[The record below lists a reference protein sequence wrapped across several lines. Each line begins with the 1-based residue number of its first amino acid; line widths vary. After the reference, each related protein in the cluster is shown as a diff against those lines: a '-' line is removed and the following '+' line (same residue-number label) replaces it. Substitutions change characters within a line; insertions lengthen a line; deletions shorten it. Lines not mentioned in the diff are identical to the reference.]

1 MEWWEELHAILDAKI
16 KKNNLLTIE
25 ATLFDEYYD
34 RKNIAKDI
42 AAIKIGGIAE
52 GTDITLEEAKSIQ
65 AALVAN
71 PEAVDE
77 LLQKNHPD
85 ITATTAPNIYDV
97 EASKEQQ
104 QKIANIFAQYYEEY
118 PKNLPKDNDQWV
130 VIHTIK
136 AGKNTDVIN
145 ELKKLVVTRLTLSY
159 NVNGEYLNG
168 DLPELSNYIDT
179 HKTLAS
185 IGIKPS
191 GKKRFA
197 FAAADGNKIEVYQS
211 DTCAAEMI
219 AQALR
224 MQYNRY
230 TAKKKATRHKYAMG
244 SNLREVREEYTVPS
258 MVSNAY
264 INDRLLIIAQDKNQA
279 PEAIL
284 VDQLNQRGIDIVDND
299 IKYYIK
305 SANVETYGMLCRYC
319 QDNGTNNDNFISF
332 DELAKYNGKL
342 EDILKKYNG
351 TLPNEYAKKMYK
363 NLRLFSALK
372 TVHLEWHDQ
381 KRQERYEIDID
392 TFKFTL
398 VTSKD
403 GYSKRGIK
411 GLRITPEFEQLAKKQ
426 LAKPS
431 PKSLDRLSPKARIL
445 AELIISAGMGKFPT
459 VSKNNVFFKIGTIE
473 EIAKKIYGKAKSR
486 QQDYNN
492 RKMIPKHLEEILQTC
507 PDVLEDYDIRGNEI
521 WVKVAAE
528 LWSKTLITPT
538 ERATIKAKAASVAA
552 SKKADLEQ
560 LIDYYKQEDGLTR
573 TTTRVLERAAKEL
586 EIAKEELDGYLK
598 KPETIPDEIAE
609 RVKAQVDGIT
619 IRKNRP

>member
-104 QKIANIFAQYYEEY
+104 QKIANIFAQYYEEC
-118 PKNLPKDNDQWV
+118 PKNLPKDNNQWV

-145 ELKKLVVTRLTLSY
+145 ELKKLELTTRLNLVY
-159 NVNGEYLNG
+159 NTDREYLG
-168 DLPELSNYIDT
+168 GKMSNDIDT
-179 HKTLAS
+179 HNTLAS

-191 GKKRFA
+191 GKIQA
-197 FAAADGNKIEVYQS
+197 ILSSAADGNEIWVYQS

-219 AQALR
+219 AQALT
-224 MQYNRY
+224 MQYSRY
-230 TAKKKATRHKYAMG
+230 TAKKRATRHKYAMG

-299 IKYYIK
+299 IEYYIK

-332 DELAKYNGKL
+332 NELAKYNGKL

-351 TLPNEYAKKMYK
+351 TLPNEYAKRMYK

-372 TVHLEWHDQ
+372 TVHLEWYDQ

-426 LAKPS
+426 LAKPY
-431 PKSLDRLSPKARIL
+431 PKSLDRLSPKARII
-445 AELIISAGMGKFPT
+445 AELIISVGMGKFPT
-459 VSKNNVFFKIGTIE
+459 VSENNVFFKIGTIE

-586 EIAKEELDGYLK
+586 EITKEELEGYRN

-619 IRKNRP
+619 IRKNRL